1 MDHLSVPFYQAYT
14 NETCA
19 KSRCAD
25 LLLGNGEVLGLGE
38 RHMLAK
44 DVLTAL
50 RQHEVPTE
58 PYAWYME
65 IRDRKPALTTGF
77 GMGIERFLAWVF
89 QHNDIPDL
97 AIIPRMKGYSFAP

>member
-14 NETCA
+14 DETCTKA
-19 KSRCAD
+19 RCAD

-38 RHMLAK
+38 RHTLSK
-44 DVLTAL
+44 DVLAAL
-50 RQHEVPTE
+50 RHHQVSAE

-65 IRDRKPALTTGF
+65 IRDTKPVLTTGW
-77 GMGIERFLAWVF
+77 GMGIERFLAWVLR
-89 QHNDIPDL
+89 HNDIRDL